1 MKSSNRRSGWDI
13 MRGANGAASHHYA
26 TLSIIAYAFLVAE
39 RGLFPQKTIEANLT
53 STHVQFSEII
63 DPTQPPVRVQRHNPT
78 RLIFCGHGHRGRT
91 WAGFCL

>member
-1 MKSSNRRSGWDI
+1 MKNSNRRSGWDI

-63 DPTQPPVRVQRHNPT
+63 DPTQP
-78 RLIFCGHGHRGRT
+78 LCGCNAIIRQDSFFAVTATGAAPR
-91 WAGFCL
+91 